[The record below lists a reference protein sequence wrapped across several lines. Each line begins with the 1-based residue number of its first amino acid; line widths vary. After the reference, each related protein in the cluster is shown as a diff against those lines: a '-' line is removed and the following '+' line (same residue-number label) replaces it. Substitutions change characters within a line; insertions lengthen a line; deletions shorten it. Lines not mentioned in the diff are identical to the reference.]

1 MVQALAAGLRPRPD
15 PDSWRYIYGAW
26 HGRVPR
32 RTFWV
37 HGVVILAGL
46 GAIGHALLA
55 IAGVD
60 TRRAEWIVNAALLYP
75 ALAVSAKRWQD
86 RGRSPAW
93 VLVVL
98 LPVIGW
104 LWALVDNGLVRG
116 TPGPNRWGPAPAN
129 RRLPGAAT
137 AARPAPDP
145 HGAGRAAPGTPGTL
159 SSGR

>member
-104 LWALVDNGLVRG
+104 LWALGPGTRG
-116 TPGPNRWGPAPAN
+116 PPPAG
-129 RRLPGAAT
+129 RRDGCT
-137 AARPAPDP
+137 ARARPARR
-145 HGAGRAAPGTPGTL
+145 GARRTRNARDAQ
-159 SSGR
+159 

>member
-1 MVQALAAGLRPRPD
+1 MVQAPAAGLRPRPD

-26 HGRVPR
+26 RGRVPR

-37 HGVVILAGL
+37 HGVVILTGL

-93 VLVVL
+93 VLVLL

-104 LWALVDNGLVRG
+104 LWALVDNGFVRG
-116 TPGPNRWGPAPAN
+116 TPGANRWGPAPTH
-129 RRLPGAAT
+129 RRLAA
-137 AARPAPDP
+137 AAMPA
-145 HGAGRAAPGTPGTL
+145 RSTPGRGGEA
-159 SSGR
+159 SGARDGQ